1 MSVHLVINYAFQR
14 RRGKTVQRKWGEG
27 GQERIEKEVGCA
39 KKIFLDFEGLP
50 QMMTDSSKVFRGPVI
65 YE

>member
-1 MSVHLVINYAFQR
+1 MSIHLVINYAFE
-14 RRGKTVQRKWGEG
+14 RGRGRKVQRKWGERG
-27 GQERIEKEVGCA
+27 LERIEKKVGLCQ
-39 KKIFLDFEGLP
+39 ISFLDLEGLP